1 MDRKRDQM
9 WSKMFEVEFDRRVV
23 SYLTVNHPGYQEL
36 LKKRTDVL
44 NQYPVLDRLW
54 DQDGEISL
62 TEEEH
67 RAFGK
72 YLKIKSDLEA
82 LEREYH
88 YFLGQTDMRDL
99 DRLMNHLSAEG
110 KTADADQRKLCV
122 MEHLVSERLGE
133 AEKEFLENE
142 EFRQRRE
149 HADRLGKELSAME
162 LPEHCQSALD
172 EYVSAVEAEWL
183 CYGELAYRCGMEDL
197 LAILRQ

>member
-9 WSKMFEVEFDRRVV
+9 WSEMFEVEFDRRVV
-23 SYLTVNHPGYQEL
+23 SYLSANHPGYQEL

-44 NQYPVLDRLW
+44 DEYPVLGRLW
-54 DQDGEISL
+54 DQKGAISL

-67 RAFGK
+67 KAFAK
-72 YLKIKSDLEA
+72 YLEIKSDLEA

-88 YFLGQTDMRDL
+88 YFLGQTDMHDL
-99 DRLMNHLSAEG
+99 ERLMNRLSAEG
-110 KTADADQRKLCV
+110 KAADTEQRKSCV

-142 EFRQRRE
+142 EFCQRRE
-149 HADRLGKELSAME
+149 DADRLGKELSEME
-162 LPEHCQSALD
+162 LPEHCRSVLD

-183 CYGELAYRCGMEDL
+183 CYGELAYRYGMEDL
-197 LAILRQ
+197 LAILR